1 MNKQLEY
8 GLLALTFSVHKLQ
21 REPRQFVELVCQR
34 FIKRGGKDLVEGIF
48 GSTKSMGEV
57 DQAELLVERGQLSE
71 AGSLLLERKGIKSRI
86 LREDIKEQRAR
97 WGMEVL
103 SSRPLIPIDEELPRV
118 YSLQTS
124 SVPYTQ
130 SGYTIRS
137 LHSMEAMAEAGVVIR
152 AATRLGYPVVIGKR
166 PYAKSEENNVFD
178 FDRLLPKIFPRNFE
192 DEVNLAVSLL
202 QQKAERFCPHVLHT
216 TTDSKNA
223 QVVSRVAQRLNIP
236 WVYEVRGEPE
246 KTWVSKFPREL
257 QAEVVT
263 SERFNALREK
273 ETEAMNAASAVI
285 ALSNVSKEQI
295 VQRGVARD
303 KVVVIPN
310 AVDSKYTDLK
320 YNKSEIRVELGLP
333 ERRLV
338 GTVSSIVDYEGID
351 TLLEAAVL
359 EEGFDV
365 VIVGD
370 GAHLPALKRR
380 ALQLGVEGR
389 TYFVGKV
396 PSKEA
401 WKWYAALDVFAVP
414 RKDTEVCRTVTP
426 LKPLMA
432 LALGVPVVGSDL
444 PAINEVTGN
453 NLITHVPEDPKSLV
467 QAIERAGE
475 ASSVEKQALRSWAKS
490 RTWEVNGQKFKD
502 LFDGRFLANKT

>member
-21 REPRQFVELVCQR
+21 REPKQFADLVCQR
-34 FIKRGGKDLVEGIF
+34 FTKRGVKDLAEDIF
-48 GSTKSMGEV
+48 GNTKSVGEV

-71 AGSLLLERKGIKSRI
+71 ADSLLVGRKGLKARI
-86 LREDIKEQRAR
+86 LRKNVKEQRVR
-97 WGMEVL
+97 WGTEVL
-103 SSRPLIPIDEELPRV
+103 GSSPLVPIDEELPRV

-137 LHSMEAMAEAGVVIR
+137 LQSVEAMAEAGVVIR

-166 PYAKSEENNVFD
+166 PRAKSENNVFD
-178 FDRLLPKIFPRNFE
+178 FDRLLPKVFPRSFE
-192 DEVNLAVSLL
+192 DEVNLAASLL
-202 QQKAERFCPHVLHT
+202 QQKAEKFCPHVLHT

-257 QAEVVT
+257 QTEVVT

-285 ALSNVSKEQI
+285 ALSNVSKEQL

-310 AVDSKYTDLK
+310 AVESKYTDLK

-333 ERRLV
+333 EKRLV

-370 GAHLPALKRR
+370 GAHLPELKRR
-380 ALQLGVEGR
+380 ALQLGVSGR
-389 TYFVGKV
+389 THFVGKV

-401 WKWYAALDVFAVP
+401 WKWYAALDIFAVP

-444 PAINEVTGN
+444 PAIKEVTGN

-467 QAIERAGE
+467 QAVERAGE
-475 ASSVEKQALRSWAKS
+475 ASSVEKQELRSWAKS
-490 RTWEVNGQKFKD
+490 RTWEVNGQRFKD
-502 LFDGRFLANKT
+502 LFTGRFLANEA